1 MRFPRSAL
9 ATTAIGAVT
18 ITGGFAL
25 GALSATS
32 APSGAAVATA
42 AGAPTADTTA
52 DTTMVAL
59 TAATDSSTPARA
71 GKLRGWWNG
80 LSDTQQTCL
89 KNAKL
94 TRPVG
99 PLTLEQRRQ
108 LRSEVEAAAKTCNV
122 DLPKPGPVAAF
133 WGGLTQDQI
142 TCIQDSGVSRP
153 VGRLTSAERKDLV
166 SQVRAAAQK
175 CGVTLPKAS
184 AGTSGSATPSSL
196 GSL

>member
-25 GALSATS
+25 GALTATPAAS
-32 APSGAAVATA
+32 SAAVATA
-42 AGAPTADTTA
+42 GATTAGAA

-59 TAATDSSTPARA
+59 TTATDSSTPAKA
-71 GKLRGWWNG
+71 GKLKGWWNG

-89 KNAKL
+89 KDAKL

-122 DLPKPGPVAAF
+122 QLPKPGPVAAF
-133 WGGLTQDQI
+133 WSGLTQEQI
-142 TCIQDSGVSRP
+142 TCIQDSGVNRP
-153 VGRLTSAERKDLV
+153 VGKLTSAERKDLM

-184 AGTSGSATPSSL
+184 PGTSGSATPSSL